1 MMRALWSAASGMIA
15 QQTNMDVVAHNLAN
29 VNTYG
34 NKKVRAE
41 FQDLLYQTLRDPG
54 GASSNSTTYPQGK
67 QVGLG
72 VRVAATHR
80 IFTQGPLETTENP
93 LDVGIQGDG
102 FFQIQLP
109 SGDFAYTRDGSFKI
123 DSDGQLRTTDGY
135 AISGITA
142 AIPATVA
149 HESIVIAQ
157 DGTVSYTNAEGTST
171 QVGTIELYRFINP
184 EGLTSIGKNL
194 FRANDASGNATLINL
209 NNAGESNSLAQ
220 GTIEMSGVQVVEEM
234 VNMIVAQRAYE
245 SNSKAITTSDSM
257 LEIANQLKR

>member
-41 FQDLLYQTLRDPG
+41 FQDLLYQTLRDAG
-54 GASSNSTTYPQGK
+54 GNSSANTTYPQGK

-80 IFTQGPLETTENP
+80 VFVQGPLETT
-93 LDVGIQGDG
+93 DVPTDIGIQGEG
-102 FFQIQLP
+102 FFKIQLP
-109 SGDFAYTRDGSFKI
+109 NGDAVYTRDGSFKL
-123 DSDGQLRTTDGY
+123 DQDGYFVTTDGY
-135 AISGITA
+135 RLFDNIS
-142 AIPATVA
+142 IPTDV
-149 HESIVIAQ
+149 SRDTIVIAQ
-157 DGTVSYTNAEGTST
+157 DGTVSYTQNGQST
-171 QVGTIELYRFINP
+171 TAGTISVYRFINP
-184 EGLTSIGKNL
+184 EGLASVGKNL
-194 FRANDASGNATLINL
+194 FRATSASGNETLIDFNVS
-209 NNAGESNSLAQ
+209 GEASSLAQ
-220 GTIEMSGVQVVEEM
+220 GTLEMSGVQVVEEM
-234 VNMIVAQRAYE
+234 VNMIIAQRAYE

>member
-1 MMRALWSAASGMIA
+1 MMRSLWSAASGMIA
-15 QQTNMDVVAHNLAN
+15 QQTNMDIVAHNLAN

-54 GASSNSTTYPQGK
+54 GNSSATTNYPQGK

-80 IFTQGPLETTENP
+80 IFTQGPLQTTDKST
-93 LDVGIQGDG
+93 DVGIQGDG

-109 SGDFAYTRDGSFKI
+109 GGGFAYTRDGSFKI
-123 DSDGQLRTTDGY
+123 DANGNLLTTDGY
-135 AISGITA
+135 TVSGGITFPTD
-142 AIPATVA
+142 IS
-149 HESIVIAQ
+149 HDSIVIGQ
-157 DGTVSYTNAEGTST
+157 DGTVSYTTAEGTTT
-171 QVGTIELYRFINP
+171 QVGTIQLYRFINP

-194 FRANDASGNATLINL
+194 FRQNDASGEATLIDL
-209 NNAGESNSLAQ
+209 NANGESNSLAQ

-257 LEIANQLKR
+257 LEIANGLKR